1 MKKILDVV
9 LAEGT
14 DKQEFVNS
22 FNPETE
28 ADWWNMLS
36 EIPNVI
42 SMNVEESFLE
52 TFKTDVRV
60 LKANERVECFP
71 CDIPPVYSM
80 TKTITATAPPT
91 TEIGSDYAPLQFY
104 LDTNKIQSQEKIG
117 SNSWLDENNT
127 IPNATYFSRW
137 TGKNV
142 DIVTLESGGAYGP
155 TDALANI
162 HDNHPDFQDL
172 DNPGESRVIPMNW
185 VDLEDVD
192 NNQITSNKVFSDHG
206 MGVLSA
212 AGGTI
217 CGFAKRANLR
227 AAYIGGDDGVVECIN
242 AIISWHNNK
251 PVNPET
257 GVKNPTIMIAEYQW
271 LNDRRFGVKVD
282 DIASITDLNGTVN
295 KPESGWG
302 NDLSPFTSRDIIP
315 FQVFDPDASTYNWCV
330 VFPIQTRFDS
340 LLIALRS
347 AWDAGIVCINAAGN
361 NGGVYVKESDPKY
374 NGVYCTTSGGTY
386 TVYNAVYGY
395 NGIFTSQDT
404 DTTWYPFVPY
414 GPHGEDKGI
423 DVAAGYN
430 SEAVPVLDG
439 YSNRGPGIDIIGL
452 GSNTWTSYPGTTY
465 ADGFKWGMFS
475 GTSCATPTVVGK
487 AACLMEKYF
496 TYNGVWPT
504 PDETKS
510 LLLSTAKKIVKGIRT
525 TNWQNVPDP
534 NTNINHKE
542 GGGGLVRITTGN
554 GGNGG
559 YKFNELAGT
568 TNLRAFFDDKK
579 SNKILYGKRPIS
591 GLVYPR
597 PKLTVGETPIG
608 DTGSAGQAP
617 IAAIEFVG
625 SGMSL
630 AGGDAAIPTTYL
642 AIENGGNNTSP
653 AIQWTLSMQ
662 TGDISEV
669 SYLAVEAWEYDPNY
683 VLLWKVTNIPV
694 TTSSIT
700 ENGDWPEGVNIEI
713 IDAVNQR
720 SNGWYGPRFS
730 DSGVTHNY
738 VFFVDAYHENG
749 ATIGYNYFTG
759 TVVS

>member
-9 LAEGT
+9 LVEGT
-14 DKQEFVNS
+14 DKQEFVDS
-22 FNPETE
+22 FNVETE

-42 SMNVEESFLE
+42 SMHVEESFIE
-52 TFKTDVRV
+52 TFKTDSRI
-60 LKANERVECFP
+60 LKVNERIESFP

-80 TKTITATAPPT
+80 TKTITASAPSATA
-91 TEIGSDYAPLQFY
+91 IGSDYAPLQFY
-104 LDTNKIQSQEKIG
+104 LDSNKITSQEKIG
-117 SNSWLDENNT
+117 SNTWLDENKT

-137 TGKNV
+137 TGKHV
-142 DIVTLESGGAYGP
+142 DIVTLEAGGTYGP
-155 TDALANI
+155 SDDLANI
-162 HDNHPDFQDL
+162 HDTHPDFQDL

-185 VDLEDVD
+185 IDLEDAD

-227 AAYIGGDDGVVECIN
+227 AAYLGGDDGVVECIN

-257 GVKNPTIMIAEYQW
+257 GVKNPTIMIGEYQY
-271 LNDRRFGVKVD
+271 LQDRRFGIKVD

-330 VFPIQTRFDS
+330 VFPIQIRFDS
-340 LLIALRS
+340 LQIALRS
-347 AWDAGIVCINAAGN
+347 AWDAGIVCITAAGN
-361 NGGVYVKESDPKY
+361 NGGVYVKESDPRY
-374 NGVYCTTSGGTY
+374 NGVYCTTNGGTY
-386 TVYNAVYGY
+386 TVYNIVYGY
-395 NGIFTSQDT
+395 SGIFTSEDT
-404 DTTWYPFVPY
+404 DTIWYPFVPY
-414 GPHGEDKGI
+414 GPHGEDKNI

-430 SEAVPVLDG
+430 SEAVPILDG
-439 YSNRGPGIDIIGL
+439 YTNRGPGIDIIGL
-452 GSNTWTSYPGTTY
+452 GSNTWTSYPATTY

-475 GTSCATPTVVGK
+475 GTSCAAPTVVGK

-496 TYNGVWPT
+496 TYNGVWPN
-504 PDETKS
+504 PDQVKS
-510 LLLSTAKKIVKGIRT
+510 LLLSTSKKIVKGIKT

-542 GGGGLVRITTGN
+542 GGGGLVKITTGM
-554 GGNGG
+554 GGSGG
-559 YKFNELAGT
+559 FRFTELSGT
-568 TNLRAFFDDKK
+568 TNSRAFFDDEEK
-579 SNKILYGKRPIS
+579 NRILYGKRPIS

-597 PKLTVGETPIG
+597 PKLRIGETLLGETDSVGP
-608 DTGSAGQAP
+608 AP
-617 IAAIEFVG
+617 IAIINFVG
-625 SGMSL
+625 AGMSL
-630 AGGDAAIPTTYL
+630 TGGDAPIPTTYL

-653 AIQWTLSMQ
+653 ALQWTLSMEV
-662 TGDISEV
+662 GDISEV
-669 SYLAVEAWEYDPNY
+669 SYFGVEAYEYDPNY
-683 VLLWKVTNIPV
+683 VLLWKVSNIPLS
-694 TTSSIT
+694 TLSIS
-700 ENGDWPEGVNIEI
+700 ENGNWPSGVNIET

-720 SNGWYGPRFS
+720 SNGWYGPRFN

-749 ATIGYNYFTG
+749 TSLGYNYFTN